1 MKRKSFWL
9 TLLISLLLSA
19 AIGTV
24 LLSLGRLEP
33 TAISAAAWDSIAK
46 VGKMLPLIGMTIL
59 VALGLYT
66 FSLFCFKP
74 QETYLREFLIFQ
86 GVILL
91 RYMAWYLHLFPLSW
105 EVRRWISPAITWTI
119 ALLILKISVL
129 LSGTR
134 LSGFWKKALS
144 WPWLLIWG
152 TVLFLLWPQ
161 EGTSRHF
168 RNLTVFLISLVFL
181 CQGSSQKERG
191 VRWCL
196 AGMVILLG
204 VYYSM
209 IANYFVEQHNPLFYY
224 LNRLYFI
231 DVPFILGT
239 MVCVN
244 SKFAWAFTEKE
255 RLSANL
261 EEMVEERTRQIK
273 ELQAERHSMITNIFH
288 DLRTPLFVIGNGLEV
303 LESNP
308 EALPEMLPILQ
319 QRSHFAKELTED
331 LFLLIKLQDGKVVL
345 SQQRVPLSDIVSSL
359 SSSLPEIVAR
369 PDMTVISHVEP
380 DLFVWGDPIRLQQI
394 FQNLILNAVHYTPEG
409 GRVEIVACR
418 KGEEYLAA
426 SQAGKVDADRKGD
439 LLESQNREDF
449 ERDGTCVV
457 SIKDSGTGISE
468 EDAAHIF
475 ERYFHTNES
484 HKHDSSGLGLS
495 IARELVNL
503 HHGQIFFTSAP
514 GEGTTFTVELP
525 LC

>member
-46 VGKMLPLIGMTIL
+46 VGEMLPLIGMTIL

-359 SSSLPEIVAR
+359 SSSLRA
-369 PDMTVISHVEP
+369 S
-380 DLFVWGDPIRLQQI
+380 WSIRLSLTMRSATETGSASSTATWRQI
-394 FQNLILNAVHYTPEG
+394 ASGPSATPSAP
-409 GRVEIVACR
+409 RATTPC
-418 KGEEYLAA
+418 
-426 SQAGKVDADRKGD
+426 
-439 LLESQNREDF
+439 
-449 ERDGTCVV
+449 CM
-457 SIKDSGTGISE
+457 GISTTCSTSTRPCST
-468 EDAAHIF
+468 I
-475 ERYFHTNES
+475 TP
-484 HKHDSSGLGLS
+484 SGMPNTVPRPRPHSPLPSGNTPNPEPWR
-495 IARELVNL
+495 A
-503 HHGQIFFTSAP
+503 SAP
-514 GEGTTFTVELP
+514 LP
-525 LC
+525 T